1 MTVRGRAETESERR
15 VWGAAFAHELSRQQE
30 HAMEAALVVDVE
42 AALASAD
49 AAVLSLRSVG
59 TREEEVGEPSRTTL
73 LAVAELLA
81 ANLRGLQDED
91 LSCPERR
98 ARAWSEIEALTISL
112 ARITGIALATPE

>member
-1 MTVRGRAETESERR
+1 M
-15 VWGAAFAHELSRQQE
+15 
-30 HAMEAALVVDVE
+30 VDVE